1 MRRRK
6 LMMEDLDRDIRE
18 HIEMETQD
26 NIERGMSP
34 DEAHYAA
41 VRKFGNVTRVKEQ
54 AHAVWSLVW
63 LELLLQD
70 LRYGLRMLR
79 RSPGFTTV
87 AVLTLALGIGA
98 NTAIFSFLDAVLLRS
113 LPVKDPQHLVVF
125 SWTAHGKP
133 KSHGHSS
140 YGDCADGIDCSLSV
154 PFFETVRA
162 QAGTFSGM
170 AAFAGPLQID
180 FSGNGAARMADGEFV
195 SGDFFSVLG
204 VNMFLGRQ
212 LGPSDDS
219 RSAPPV
225 VVLNY
230 SYWQRAFGS
239 DRSAVGRTVRLN
251 NTSVV
256 IVGVADPHFTNL
268 TPGNQLD
275 LFMPFSLADRVRSEW
290 WGHNDRVSDAGTWWV
305 VVLGRLKPG
314 VSMGQ
319 AQAAATIIFRNEMLR
334 GAKPMFQEADAP
346 AIRLL
351 PATQGLNG
359 ESSQL
364 APGLYLMMIAVGF
377 VLLIACANVAGLLL
391 ARSATREK
399 EMAVRLA
406 MGAGRAR
413 IARQLLTESVMLSV
427 FGGALGILVAV
438 WGVEAI
444 TKLISSGSD
453 QPFPFLVAPD
463 WRVLLFTIGVTFAT
477 GIVFGLAP
485 ALRGTRAGLV
495 PALKGGVWLL
505 SGGGART
512 ARWFRL
518 GDALVIAQVALSM
531 VVLVGAGLLVRTLG
545 NLRELNPGFDTRH
558 VLLFGINPAIAG
570 YQDRQT
576 AELYRDLQQSLAA
589 LPGVISASYS
599 EAALLSGNHSD
610 DDVHLDGAPAKS
622 NVNTAT
628 LAVGLDFFSTM
639 RIPVLAGRTFTP
651 ADFASAAASQAA
663 RKAAGDALQATPGS
677 SPAPKSASPA
687 AAKLFADHAPP
698 VPALINEMFARQF
711 FPNQNP
717 VGKHM
722 GDAQGE
728 DWMDAPTVAP
738 GYVIVGIVGNTKYDR
753 LRRDIVPTM
762 YLPLVGNSAHFE
774 LRTAGD
780 PTALLTL
787 VRGVVSG
794 ADDNLPLFDV
804 RTQTE
809 QIEQTLFQERL
820 MTRLLSFFGL
830 LALAL
835 ACIGLYGL
843 LSYEVSKRTRELGI
857 RLALGA
863 PQREVVRLV
872 VWQGMLIVLA
882 GATVG
887 ATVALGVTRYLAGM
901 LFEVRAN
908 DPVTMVAVV
917 ILLTLVALAACY
929 IPARRAM
936 RVDPLVAL
944 RYE

>member
-6 LMMEDLDRDIRE
+6 LMMEDLDRDIRRHME
-18 HIEMETQD
+18 IETQD

-41 VRKFGNVTRVKEQ
+41 VRKFGNVTRVKQQ
-54 AHAVWSLVW
+54 AREVWSFLW
-63 LELLLQD
+63 LELLLED
-70 LRYGLRMLR
+70 LRYGFRMLR

-98 NTAIFSFLDAVLLRS
+98 NTAIFSFIDAVLLRS
-113 LPVKDPQHLVVF
+113 LPVEDPQHLVVF
-125 SWTAHGKP
+125 SWTAHEKP
-133 KSHGHSS
+133 KYHGHSA
-140 YGDCADGIDCSLSV
+140 YGDCADGVDCSLSL
-154 PFFETVRA
+154 PFFETVHA
-162 QAGTFSGM
+162 QADTFSSL

-180 FSGNGAARMADGEFV
+180 FNGNGAASMAGGEFV
-195 SGDFFSVLG
+195 SGDFFSALG
-204 VNMFLGRQ
+204 VTMFLGRQ
-212 LGPSDDS
+212 LGPSDDA
-219 RSAPPV
+219 RSAPPAI
-225 VVLNY
+225 VLNY
-230 SYWQRAFGS
+230 SYWQRAFGG

-268 TPGNQLD
+268 TPGKQLD

-290 WGHNDRVSDAGTWWV
+290 WGNNDRVSDAGTWWV

-314 VSMGQ
+314 VSIGR
-319 AQAAATIIFRNEMLR
+319 AQAAATTIFRNEMLR
-334 GAKPMFQEADAP
+334 GAKPTFKEADAP

-359 ESSQL
+359 ESSQI

-377 VLLIACANVAGLLL
+377 VLLIACANVAGLML

-427 FGGALGILVAV
+427 IGGALGILVAV
-438 WGVEAI
+438 WGVDAI

-453 QPFPFLVAPD
+453 QPFPFVAAPD
-463 WRVLLFTIGVTFAT
+463 WRVLVFMVGVTFLT
-477 GIVFGLAP
+477 GILFGLAP
-485 ALRGTRAGLV
+485 ALGSTRVSLM
-495 PALKGGVWLL
+495 PALKEGASLL
-505 SGGGART
+505 PGGGAG
-512 ARWFRL
+512 AGRWFRL
-518 GDALVIAQVALSM
+518 GDALVIAQLAMSI

-545 NLRELNPGFDTRH
+545 NLRELNPGFDTH
-558 VLLFGINPAIAG
+558 NVLLFGINPTIAG
-570 YQDRQT
+570 YQDQQT
-576 AELYRDLQQSLAA
+576 AQLYRDLQQSLAA

-599 EAALLSGNHSD
+599 EDALLSGNLSGY
-610 DDVHLDGAPAKS
+610 DVHLDSAPAKS

-628 LAVGLDFFSTM
+628 LAVGPDFFSTM

-651 ADFASAAASQAA
+651 ADFASTAAS
-663 RKAAGDALQATPGS
+663 KAAQKAAEDAVQPTPGS
-677 SPAPKSASPA
+677 PSAPKSASLSA
-687 AAKLFADHAPP
+687 ARLFAAHAPP
-698 VPALINEMFARQF
+698 VPVLVNEVFAREF

-722 GDAQGE
+722 GDAEGE
-728 DWMDAPTVAP
+728 DWIEAPTVTP
-738 GYVIVGIVGNTKYDR
+738 GYVIVGMVGNTKYDR
-753 LRRDIVPTM
+753 LRRDIMPTM
-762 YLPLVGNSAHFE
+762 YLPLVANSAHFE

-780 PTALLTL
+780 PRALVKL
-787 VRGVVSG
+787 VRGVVSS
-794 ADDNLPLFDV
+794 ADPNLPLFDV

-820 MTRLLSFFGL
+820 MTRLSSFFGL

-843 LSYEVSKRTRELGI
+843 LSYEVSRRTRELGI

-863 PQREVVRLV
+863 LQREVVWLV
-872 VWQGMLIVLA
+872 VRQGILLVLV

-887 ATVALGVTRYLAGM
+887 ATAAFGVTRFLASM

-908 DPVTMVAVV
+908 DPVTMIAVAM
-917 ILLTLVALAACY
+917 LLTLVALAACY